1 MALVLRQ
8 KEYQGKFFDNISGEK
23 VGLFYRR
30 ATTKEKNKFNSAMA
44 NLILKHQ
51 ETKDRETFIDDNNEL
66 QEEWGDKVLVGIADG
81 DFYLDEES
89 EQTMSSDDK
98 SENYYPGW
106 RAVIKE
112 ERPELLR
119 ALCNLV
125 FSEVRHLPGTEK
137 KRTSQISL
145 ENTTE
150 LL

>member
-1 MALVLRQ
+1 
-8 KEYQGKFFDNISGEK
+8 
-23 VGLFYRR
+23 
-30 ATTKEKNKFNSAMA
+30 MA

-89 EQTMSSDDK
+89 ERTMSSDDK

-137 KRTSQISL
+137 KRTSPISL

-150 LL
+150 QL